1 MKTAPNLFVYDADG
15 YGGLVPVLP
24 FPDFHRHRVK
34 IDGDIVLHWEI
45 PVLIPDAL
53 QFSDDIVYLSVRQ
66 SHDSSFPHVYTC
78 MHVCS
83 QYEPAPVPMGMALR
97 TRRMN
102 AMGAMRTGKP
112 ALRPFCSQKPL
123 WHGLPAWFISSS
135 VGDRPFRQARRSGNT
150 ACRRSGICSSGTE
163 RQAYGS
169 GR

>member
-1 MKTAPNLFVYDADG
+1 MTPMDTAGLFLYWPSLIFTGIVSRLMVMSSFIG
-15 YGGLVPVLP
+15 RFPCSSLMQLQ
-24 FPDFHRHRVK
+24 FPDN
-34 IDGDIVLHWEI
+34 
-45 PVLIPDAL
+45 
-53 QFSDDIVYLSVRQ
+53 IVYLSVRQ